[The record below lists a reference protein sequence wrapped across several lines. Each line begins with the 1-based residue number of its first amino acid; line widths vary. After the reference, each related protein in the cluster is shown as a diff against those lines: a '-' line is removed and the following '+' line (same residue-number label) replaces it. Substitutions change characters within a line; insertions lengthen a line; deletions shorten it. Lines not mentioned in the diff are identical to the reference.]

1 MRSGMIIRKTQRGI
15 SLIESLVALL
25 VLSIGMLGIAALYV
39 SSLRASGS
47 ALFRTQAVNFAADMA
62 DRIRAN
68 PDAAVAYA
76 AAATDNGCVRGATVG
91 ADCSPLQLAA
101 DDLFRWRDAIGRA
114 LPDDGNAGTLQ
125 GTVAV
130 AGAAAPRTYTIRV
143 IWSEPTEQQPLVY
156 TLIMQI

>member
-1 MRSGMIIRKTQRGI
+1 MRPVNVIRQSQRGI
-15 SLIESLVALL
+15 SLVESLVALL

-68 PDAAVAYA
+68 PNA
-76 AAATDNGCVRGATVG
+76 AAAYAGAEANNGCVTGPVVG

-101 DDLFRWRDAIGRA
+101 DDLFRWRAAIA
-114 LPDDGNAGTLQ
+114 LTLPDDGNAGTPQ
-125 GTVAV
+125 GTVVV
-130 AGAAAPRTYTIRV
+130 AGISAPRTYTIQV
-143 IWSEPTEQQPLVY
+143 TWSEPTEPAPLIY
-156 TLIMQI
+156 TLVMQI

>member
-1 MRSGMIIRKTQRGI
+1 MRPVNVIRQTQRGI
-15 SLIESLVALL
+15 SLVESLVALL

-68 PDAAVAYA
+68 PDAAAAYA
-76 AAATDNGCVRGATVG
+76 GAEADNGCVTGLAVG
-91 ADCSPLQLAA
+91 ADCSPIQLAA
-101 DDLFRWRDAIGRA
+101 DDLFRWRAAIA
-114 LPDDGNAGTLQ
+114 TVMPDDGNAGTLQ

-130 AGAAAPRTYTIRV
+130 AGVAAPRTYTIQV
-143 IWSEPTEQQPLVY
+143 TWSEPTEPAPLVY

>member
-1 MRSGMIIRKTQRGI
+1 MRPGNVIRTQHGV
-15 SLIESLVALL
+15 SLVESLVALL

-68 PDAAVAYA
+68 PA
-76 AAATDNGCVRGATVG
+76 AAAAYAGAEGDNGCVTGAAVG
-91 ADCSPLQLAA
+91 ADCSPAQLAA
-101 DDLFRWRDAIGRA
+101 DDLFRWRAAIA
-114 LPDDGNAGTLQ
+114 TVMPDDGNAATPQ
-125 GTVAV
+125 GTVGV
-130 AGAAAPRTYTIRV
+130 AGATAPRTYTIQV
-143 IWSEPTEQQPLVY
+143 TWSEPTEPAPLVY